1 MTVRRSSRAGS
12 VGAVTTDLPL
22 PALLAVP
29 LVAFTIEFD
38 NESEHRSPHRTTWGP
53 AAGSRR
59 GPWLVSQ
66 PMWANFMQFVGADGV
81 PLRELDDLA
90 RLTNLA
96 GLQRWGYV
104 AVRPDP
110 DDDRPAPP
118 RRDWL
123 VAPTAA
129 GRRAQEVWQPLA
141 GVIEDRWRARFG
153 AGEITALRN
162 ALAVLID
169 QFDAELPPYLPVVR
183 HDLAAD
189 ISRFRARPS
198 ALGAGREPD
207 LSVLLAQVLLAFT
220 LDFERESPVSL
231 PVSANALR
239 VLSTDGIRVRDL
251 PGLTGVSKEALSMA
265 VGVLARRG
273 DAVVQ
278 PDPAGRGKLV
288 RLTPQG
294 RSAQDDYAS
303 LLDAV
308 ERRWLTRFGVG
319 QVGALRR
326 AVRAITE
333 QRDNGG
339 PLLAEGLRPYPDG
352 WRAQPP
358 FRSQTQAVLDDPAG
372 ALPRYPMVLHRG
384 GWPDGS

>member
-1 MTVRRSSRAGS
+1 
-12 VGAVTTDLPL
+12 VTTDLPL

-66 PMWANFMQFVGADGV
+66 PMWANFMQFVGPAGV

-90 RLTNLA
+90 RMTNLA
-96 GLQRWGYV
+96 GLERWGYI

-110 DDDRPAPP
+110 ADPRPAPP
-118 RRDWL
+118 RRDWI

-153 AGEITALRN
+153 VGEITALRD
-162 ALAVLID
+162 ALAVLVD
-169 QFDAELPPYLPVVR
+169 QVDAELPPYLPVVR
-183 HDLAAD
+183 HDLTAD

-198 ALGAGREPD
+198 ALGASGREPD

-231 PVSANALR
+231 AASANALR
-239 VLSTDGIRVRDL
+239 VLSDDGIRVRDL
-251 PGLTGVSKEALSMA
+251 PRLTGVSKEALSMA
-265 VGVLARRG
+265 VGILARRG
-273 DAVVQ
+273 YAVVQ
-278 PDPAGRGKLV
+278 PDPAGRGKRV
-288 RLTPQG
+288 RLTPPG

-303 LLDAV
+303 LLAAV
-308 ERRWLTRFGVG
+308 ERRWLTRFGTE
-319 QVGALRR
+319 QIGALRR
-326 AVRAITE
+326 ALRAIRE
-333 QRDNGG
+333 KRDDGG
-339 PLLAEGLRPYPDG
+339 PRLAEGLRPYPDG
-352 WRAQPP
+352 WRAHPP
-358 FRSQTQAVLDDPAG
+358 FLSQTKAVLNDPAG
-372 ALPRYPMVLHRG
+372 ALPRHPMVLHRG